1 VVEAEGFVG
10 NFRSIIKTGKRTN
23 TIEHGAVIIA
33 TGAQQFRPS
42 EYDFGRHPNIFLSL
56 GLDQAV
62 ASDPTRFKD
71 VKAAVFIQ
79 CVGSRE
85 PQRPYCSKVCCT
97 HAIQSALR
105 LKELV
110 PEMDTYVLFRD
121 IRTYGKR
128 EEIYREARVKGIVFI
143 RYSLEEKP
151 RVETREDKLRVT
163 VVDQTLQMSVQI
175 DADIVT
181 LASAIVP
188 YDNTPLSQLYKVS
201 TNQEGFF
208 LEAHM
213 KLRPVDFATDGVFLA
228 GLCHYPKPIEESI
241 AQAKAAAARAATILV
256 KEAIEMEPIV
266 SIVDPEKC
274 NGCGICERVCPYGA
288 MRLVEIYGVTKAQS
302 TPASCK
308 GCGVCAASCPSKAVD
323 MCHFSQHQIR
333 AQVCAV
339 G

>member
-1 VVEAEGFVG
+1 VETWKGENIRAFVAETIQRVEEHPLISVHLASTIVEAEGFVG
-10 NFRSIIKTGKRTN
+10 NFRSTIKTGERTD

-33 TGAQQFRPS
+33 TGAQQLRPS

-62 ASDPTRFKD
+62 ATDPRRFKD

-121 IRTYGKR
+121 IRTYGER
-128 EEIYREARVKGIVFI
+128 EEIYREARAKGIVFI

-151 RVETREDKLRVT
+151 KVEPREDKLRVT
-163 VVDQTLQMSVQI
+163 VIDQALQMSVQI

-213 KLRPVDFATDGVFLA
+213 KLRPVDFATDGIFLA
-228 GLCHYPKPIEESI
+228 GLLLHGLQPSWPKRP
-241 AQAKAAAARAATILV
+241 
-256 KEAIEMEPIV
+256 
-266 SIVDPEKC
+266 
-274 NGCGICERVCPYGA
+274 
-288 MRLVEIYGVTKAQS
+288 
-302 TPASCK
+302 
-308 GCGVCAASCPSKAVD
+308 
-323 MCHFSQHQIR
+323 
-333 AQVCAV
+333 
-339 G
+339 